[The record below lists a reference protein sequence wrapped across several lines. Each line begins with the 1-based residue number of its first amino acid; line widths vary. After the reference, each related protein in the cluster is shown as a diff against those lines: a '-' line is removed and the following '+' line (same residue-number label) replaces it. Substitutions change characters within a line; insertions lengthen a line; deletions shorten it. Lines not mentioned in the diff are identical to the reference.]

1 MIISPP
7 RQQRFQIDPP
17 KLWTPHGPMSALLI
31 SLKNFEKGDQQ
42 QQQQNI
48 YVFRSNDSTHQATLT
63 NKR

>member
-7 RQQRFQIDPP
+7 RQQIPNKSARTYVS
-17 KLWTPHGPMSALLI
+17 TPLI
-31 SLKNFEKGDQQ
+31 SLKKCEKGDQQ

-63 NKR
+63 DKR

>member
-1 MIISPP
+1 
-7 RQQRFQIDPP
+7 
-17 KLWTPHGPMSALLI
+17 MSALLI

-48 YVFRSNDSTHQATLT
+48 YVFRGNDSTHQTTLT